1 MIILGIETSCDE
13 TSASI
18 VKDDKILSNIIS
30 SQIDIHK
37 KYGGIVPEIASRKH
51 IEAILPVIKKALKI
65 ANISLNDV
73 EGIAVTEGP
82 GLVGSLLVG
91 ISVAKG
97 IAYARN
103 IPFIGINHLEGHLLA
118 IFLEDREIDFPYIG
132 LVVSGGHTSLYLV
145 KNFGDYQLLG
155 DTRDDA
161 AGEAFD
167 KIAKFLNLGYP
178 GGVIIDKL
186 SKGGDYNKVK
196 FPRAIISN
204 ESFEFSFSGLK
215 TSFIE
220 FMRRNKG
227 EGIEL
232 NDILASFQ
240 EAIVDV
246 LTLKTFKAASNF
258 RINRVVICG
267 GVASNTRLRENMIN
281 KGEELGIN
289 VHIPSPILCTDNA
302 AMIAFT
308 GLYYLKRGLTSNYNL
323 NAEPHAKI

>member
-13 TSASI
+13 TAASV
-18 VKDDKILSNIIS
+18 VKDGIILSNIIS

-37 KYGGIVPEIASRKH
+37 RYGGVVPEIASRKH
-51 IEAILPVIKKALKI
+51 IENILPVIREALNKASL
-65 ANISLNDV
+65 SLNQID
-73 EGIAVTEGP
+73 GIAVTKGP
-82 GLVGSLLVG
+82 GLAGSLLVG

-97 IAYARN
+97 LAYGRG
-103 IPFIGINHLEGHLLA
+103 IPFVGVNHLEGHLLA
-118 IFLEDREIDFPYIG
+118 IFLEDKGVEFPYIG

-145 KNFGDYQLLG
+145 KDFGDYRLLG

-178 GGVIIDKL
+178 GGVIIDRL
-186 SKGGDYNKVK
+186 SKDGSPDRIR

-220 FMRRNKG
+220 FMKRGGG

-232 NDILASFQ
+232 KDILASFQ

-246 LTLKTFKAASNF
+246 LVLKTFKAASKF
-258 RINRVVICG
+258 KVNRVVVCG
-267 GVASNTRLRENMIN
+267 GVASNSRLRKRMIE
-281 KGEELGIN
+281 KGKDEGIK

-302 AMIAFT
+302 AMIAFA
-308 GLYYLKRGLTSNYNL
+308 GSYYLKRGITSEYSL
-323 NAEPHAKI
+323 NAQPYIGI